1 MNPNMRPPGF
11 MPSGPQQ
18 MMMPQGNMM
27 NTQMPMMAAPVMN
40 NQMAGMRM
48 RPNVA
53 PPSYNQ
59 ALNQSQQAYM
69 RPPGQQRVR
78 PNTGQG
84 RPSEKEK
91 YFMQQQAKLKQ
102 FGKAGA
108 SASSLDPTKL
118 VDSVFGTSSTP
129 KPSPPKP
136 TASSVDDGFGD
147 FLGGPS
153 TSGNLN
159 PTGNIVSSH
168 QGNIAPARGL
178 TEVMGQPGVQGPST
192 GNTSHAPA
200 TIATSPTS
208 KTQTKDLTKMMMESC
223 DLTAPS
229 KTQGFQKRTL
239 REIDPME
246 QPHVGPHMHQASRCA
261 RTWND
266 SEELTQLFSSEEIK
280 QREAAQRRVVK
291 AQPPRQ
297 RRLSRPPAWLTES
310 TQQHP
315 IYRQV
320 HEACSVDGEISTE
333 RLYPILMMSGLHKE
347 LLGRLWGICNRV
359 TPGQLTELELTQL
372 LAVIALTQNNMMVET
387 VEMLFQVPQCPVPF
401 LQAGGPQPSGPTP
414 SEPGTSNVAQ
424 HAHVTSVSSQSAPM
438 LGTGSVA
445 QPAPPQSGPL
455 FQGTSGML
463 AMPGFVNTGVLAHSA
478 GMPMSTPNNSQPVMS
493 QETSTL
499 VAGPQMHHTQ
509 VGLTT
514 SFHGNQ
520 SSAPATLTVTQLP
533 TGGVTPGGSSN
544 VVDDDDF
551 ADFQAAPPTLQTQ
564 TTPQKPP
571 ERLGASVQTTARS
584 VGVGMSPEHLKSST
598 VESFFG
604 MGSDDSSE
612 TASPDDDYFDGYK
625 SADSKP
631 SDSTFSTDQSD
642 NDDFR
647 NFENYLDEFQKKK
660 EDQDKESPLH
670 RPISKHVSKATPGNT
685 PTPPKIAPLPL
696 KSQTPQQG
704 NIGMNQQINKR
715 PVVPQVVPKQPSTDD
730 DFADFHSAPFPSTA
744 NASANKTATP
754 VRDLIGDED
763 KYAELRMLDFST
775 ELSAPTTETE
785 VVSTAPDDGDDG
797 WADFSASPANSTDN
811 AAISSTGHSK
821 NSAALMDAPA
831 TGSSST
837 LGIMPD
843 NTLPSGGSG
852 HSSVNHD
859 LSQNAGNTITDEGDW
874 ADFQDFNSS
883 APVSNNPPSEST
895 QQASG
900 SDMVNVKKNKL
911 NPDEILGLFKM
922 KADPAPTVKS
932 RDDDYT
938 PQLVQDSGPI
948 ETTSS
953 VCMER
958 LHGIPKSASTPEVLE
973 SRTPSDVKT
982 LEPDDDHLFGPP
994 PMDDFGEEENDD
1006 YSRGY
1011 DFDDFMK
1018 HNNEEKKKMYGLYG
1032 ANNTFVVSGHKKTTG
1047 DLSKSKSTGELKSKA
1062 SDPNLHESDYDSD
1075 SVASKDFDLF
1085 KGKLGISQHKED
1097 SQSVASLEFISNKN
1111 IQGVKGDDSQSQSS
1125 NECVGTEGSVDGKE
1139 IIPPSKSLD
1148 SLDLRKEE
1156 EVSSDG
1162 QDNASLGKPSGQDG
1176 EQNGSAGGQVAW
1188 DVESTVE
1195 KGVEVEVAS
1204 SLPVLGD
1211 RYSAILPP
1219 EPSSGDKPSLEWG
1232 RCLDSCLRMICQ
1244 TNDVFNSISS
1254 SDVCNEVIAS
1264 QQGAEYIEGVIE
1276 IYRVVCKIT
1285 EAIKKTGMGNEKL
1298 GGMLKEIDLAW
1309 NNLTAFLVGG
1319 SVMPDPA
1326 SLDYSGCYDEAAS
1339 CGLCLLSVER
1349 GKSGALAMLSYAG
1362 NQYHTSC
1369 ANFWINCVDS
1379 CLPALKPPQLL

>member
-136 TASSVDDGFGD
+136 T
-147 FLGGPS
+147 
-153 TSGNLN
+153 
-159 PTGNIVSSH
+159 
-168 QGNIAPARGL
+168 
-178 TEVMGQPGVQGPST
+178 
-192 GNTSHAPA
+192 
-200 TIATSPTS
+200 
-208 KTQTKDLTKMMMESC
+208 DLTKMMMESC

-320 HEACSVDGEISTE
+320 HEACSV
-333 RLYPILMMSGLHKE
+333 GLHKE

-612 TASPDDDYFDGYK
+612 N
-625 SADSKP
+625 
-631 SDSTFSTDQSD
+631 STFSTDQSD